1 MKHVPGDIIVEI
13 LSRLPVKSLC
23 RFKCVSKAWCNLM
36 SSSQFVK
43 LQLNQSVKSNRLTY
57 VMYDCFEFPR
67 RLELD
72 YESLVSGQEVK
83 LTEKESLFQS
93 KGGRGAF
100 IEFYFGKR
108 RVLGSCNGLLCST
121 FYPPKAIAL
130 VNPSTGETKT
140 IFSEH
145 GPQTKPLLVAGF
157 GYDALHDDYKVVKI
171 DGTVGVYSL
180 KKGAWSCIGDFPHHI
195 IGDAVHLNGA
205 IHWITYYRSET
216 ALSITALDLT
226 KQEFSRFPAVSRAGL
241 VPVQLYAMGGNLCVG
256 CYRRG
261 QVLCEF
267 WVMEIYGE
275 EESWKRIGLSLTCR
289 SLPSVLDLPRSE
301 GVLMVTEGRM
311 FIYNHRNESLKEV
324 VNIAE
329 IPKGY
334 DRFWLNS
341 GFSYEESLVA
351 L

>member
-13 LSRLPVKSLC
+13 LSRLPVKSVC
-23 RFKCVSKAWCNLM
+23 RFKCVSKAWCKLM

-83 LTEKESLFQS
+83 LSAKESLFLS

-108 RVLGSCNGLLCST
+108 RVLGSCNGLLCCT

-171 DGTVGVYSL
+171 DGTVGNS
-180 KKGAWSCIGDFPHHI
+180 S
-195 IGDAVHLNGA
+195 
-205 IHWITYYRSET
+205 
-216 ALSITALDLT
+216 ALDLT
-226 KQEFSRFPAVSRAGL
+226 KQQFSRFPAVSGAGL

-289 SLPSVLDLPRSE
+289 NLPSILDLPRSQQ
-301 GVLMVTEGRM
+301 VLIVTGGRM

-324 VNIAE
+324 VNTAE

-341 GFSYEESLVA
+341 AFSYEDSLVA